1 MERTRPK
8 IWRRSALILLL
19 GCVAFVAYTQRAYLT
34 GDAKSGNNGKAPP
47 RVLQVDLYN
56 GCGKNGMAAK
66 FTSYLRSQGFDVV
79 EMKNYKSFDV
89 RQTLVVDR
97 LGNIAAAQRVAATLG
112 LSDEHVIQQLNPENF
127 VDVTVI
133 IGADYTT
140 LRSGN

>member
-1 MERTRPK
+1 V
-8 IWRRSALILLL
+8 ALILLF
-19 GCVAFVAYTQRAYLT
+19 GSVAFVAYTQRAYLT
-34 GDAKSGNNGKAPP
+34 GAAMSGKGGSPPP

-79 EMKNYKSFDV
+79 EMKNYKSFNV

-97 LGNIAAAQRVAATLG
+97 LGNIAAARRVAATLG

-133 IGADYTT
+133 IGADYST

>member
-8 IWRRSALILLL
+8 IWRRAALLL
-19 GCVAFVAYTQRAYLT
+19 LLVSIAFVAYTQRAYLT
-34 GDAKSGNNGKAPP
+34 GAAKSGNSEKAPP
-47 RVLQVDLYN
+47 RVLQIDLYN

-79 EMKNYKSFDV
+79 EMKNYKSFNV

-97 LGNIAAAQRVAATLG
+97 LGNVAAAQRVAAALG
-112 LSDEHVIQQLNPENF
+112 LSDDHVIQQLNPETF